1 MGSSPNDV
9 VLAFVARSQI
19 ETQIDRPLLRHL
31 CDSQPPAYAAVHN
44 DLLCLF
50 QRHHLQNILY
60 WHIRGVCR
68 GLLYD
73 FGFGD
78 LLCLLG
84 DCQILRRAL
93 NWQFF
98 RREMN
103 WQFLRCL
110 AVFRLLCRWRGIRCS
125 VSVFVVGLT
134 GKLCSW
140 AGVAAG

>member
-103 WQFLRCL
+103 WQS
-110 AVFRLLCRWRGIRCS
+110 AVLLFSGCSVVGAESAGS